1 MLVRNYN
8 YARLQELDHIPVR
21 LYTEFFCEL
30 VQQNYC
36 SVLELTHRSFLDTN
50 TFVTS
55 EQSDMTG
62 QPYNDKIFTFFVRW
76 SA

>member
-21 LYTEFFCEL
+21 LYTEFCEL

-36 SVLELTHRSFLDTN
+36 SF
-50 TFVTS
+50 
-55 EQSDMTG
+55 
-62 QPYNDKIFTFFVRW
+62 
-76 SA
+76 